1 MSPDEKAMARL
12 RMHEC
17 GLFLDNFDAVDYLNI
32 QYAIH
37 RGVRSMGKSIMEYPD
52 LLDLRDYDGRN
63 AEMGPEEGEEKPGA
77 ATAEPE
83 EVEDGPGA
91 ATAGP
96 EEVEDGPGAANG
108 APDVSADD
116 AELEED
122 PYYRMPAEDKLS
134 LEAAAVHMRYLMEQ
148 AERDD
153 YADKLFE
160 KAMMKGMSRKERKR
174 LKRQMW
180 EAEKLSAGA
189 DTDNEA
195 ADSQEDG
202 IQVAAIV
209 SIPPGRFESDGEQCK
224 HQSTSS
230 NAAGMAYHFL
240 LGEQS
245 EKDHRSDGEN
255 WRCKLQAVS
264 GDR

>member
-91 ATAGP
+91 A
-96 EEVEDGPGAANG
+96 NG
-108 APDVSADD
+108 ASDVSADD
-116 AELEED
+116 AELEENS
-122 PYYRMPAEDKLS
+122 YYRMPEEDKLS

-160 KAMMKGMSRKERKR
+160 KAMMKGMSRKERKQ
-174 LKRQMW
+174 LKRQLQ

-209 SIPPGRFESDGEQCK
+209 SIPPGRFESDGGQCK

-240 LGEQS
+240 LGE
-245 EKDHRSDGEN
+245 
-255 WRCKLQAVS
+255 
-264 GDR
+264 